1 MVSDEK
7 MPTSAELRG
16 CVIRFIYFLGVL
28 YVRYYSTKS
37 HHFMIYATDHRDKIV
52 NRSNNS

>member
-7 MPTSAELRG
+7 MPTSAELKG
-16 CVIRFIYFLGVL
+16 CAIRFIYFLGVL

-37 HHFMIYATDHRDKIV
+37 HHFMIYATDHGDLIV